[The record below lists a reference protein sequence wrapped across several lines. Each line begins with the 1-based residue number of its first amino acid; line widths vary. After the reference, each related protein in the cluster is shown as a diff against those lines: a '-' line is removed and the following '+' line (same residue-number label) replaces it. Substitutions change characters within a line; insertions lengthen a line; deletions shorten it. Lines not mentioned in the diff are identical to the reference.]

1 MSRRTPRPLRP
12 YMPPAG
18 YFLSLETEST
28 QRTPPKPMVLDSLR
42 GRDAEHI
49 GILHLANKTEKPRP
63 MLSHCP
69 CVYPPRRAPRLCCS
83 GITEIPPCVCRPA
96 RCGHRALRNSI
107 VKRCVGDDAHIVP
120 PHLFTFLSSLPP
132 HNFSLPK
139 AVLLACRTALCYD
152 TIEFVWEGETLWLLS
167 TLPGR
172 T

>member
-1 MSRRTPRPLRP
+1 
-12 YMPPAG
+12 MPPAG
-18 YFLSLETEST
+18 EIIYTPTKNNQINPPKTNVFESIPGRTLPTAWYFLSPATEST

-83 GITEIPPCVCRPA
+83 GITEIPPCVYRSV

-107 VKRCVGDDAHIVP
+107 VKRCVGDDVSIVP
-120 PHLFTFLSSLPP
+120 PHLSTFHFPLRSASPQF
-132 HNFSLPK
+132 FSPQSRFACLQDGF
-139 AVLLACRTALCYD
+139 VL
-152 TIEFVWEGETLWLLS
+152 
-167 TLPGR
+167 
-172 T
+172 